1 LDFDEMMGWLP
12 RYMGHDAM
20 TARLEV
26 GYRTPVPLVSRLTF
40 SGVLERQIKYL
51 LHIKLCADLITG
63 SLVAEAN
70 GRMMIINR

>member
-1 LDFDEMMGWLP
+1 MLGWLS

-26 GYRTPVPLVSRLTF
+26 RYRKPGPPGSRLTF
-40 SGVLERQIKYL
+40 SGVLERQIKNIL
-51 LHIKLCADLITG
+51 DIKLRAELSDG

-70 GRMMIINR
+70 DRMMIINRWRQ